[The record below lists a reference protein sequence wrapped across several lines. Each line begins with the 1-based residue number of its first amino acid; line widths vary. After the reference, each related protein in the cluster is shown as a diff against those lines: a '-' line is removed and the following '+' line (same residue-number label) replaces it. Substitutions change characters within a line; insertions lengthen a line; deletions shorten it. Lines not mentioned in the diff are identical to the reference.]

1 MRASCRAGLRQAG
14 FGVTVVEI
22 NADAVDAAR
31 DFFGFAPRDL
41 RVHLGDA
48 RTLVRACREAF
59 DIAVIDLFQGDNTP
73 DYLLTVEFFRDVR
86 QCLRP
91 GGTAVMNAFFDG
103 TDEGPN
109 RRLLA
114 TVAAAFPAL
123 FEFRSRAVG
132 VEATVSNGFVV
143 ATTAARDPSLPPPLP
158 AMPGSVI
165 GPVQRTLA
173 SGRRVRP
180 EDLARAA
187 PVTDEGNVFS
197 VLNAPAQLM
206 MRAHLSQAMPPHVLL
221 N

>member
-1 MRASCRAGLRQAG
+1 
-14 FGVTVVEI
+14 VT
-22 NADAVDAAR
+22 
-31 DFFGFAPRDL
+31 
-41 RVHLGDA
+41 
-48 RTLVRACREAF
+48 
-59 DIAVIDLFQGDNTP
+59 NTP

-114 TVAAAFPAL
+114 TIAAAFPAL

-143 ATTAARDPSLPPPLP
+143 ATAAARDPSLPPPLP

-180 EDLARAA
+180 EDLARRARDGRGERVQRAERAGPTDDAGA
-187 PVTDEGNVFS
+187 PVAGHASACAPQLIPDSAAASSSCSGFS
-197 VLNAPAQLM
+197 RQG
-206 MRAHLSQAMPPHVLL
+206 
-221 N
+221 